1 VAIGLGAGRQFDVV
15 FEFLHRTPQE
25 SAGNVSSPWQRTA
38 ILNGKTADCALR
50 REMGTFLDSWQTGT
64 GREIRLFGLY
74 DAHMK
79 RPRGRPKHADL
90 LTPSEWR
97 TVYAVQHG
105 MTNQEIARRRGV
117 SVNAVKFHVANALA
131 KLGLADRKAL
141 RAWFRAPR
149 DGANDT
155 RRTTMTSLQLGPIGQ
170 IARSVSDTA
179 ASEKWYRDM
188 LGLPHLY
195 TFGTLAFF
203 DCGGT
208 RLMLSQ
214 REGGAAAE
222 SILYLRVADIGA
234 AHDALKQRGVK
245 FTHAPHMIHRHA
257 DGTEEW
263 MAFFEDPD
271 ARPLA
276 LMSQRKMGSAPV
288 S

>member
-1 VAIGLGAGRQFDVV
+1 
-15 FEFLHRTPQE
+15 
-25 SAGNVSSPWQRTA
+25 
-38 ILNGKTADCALR
+38 
-50 REMGTFLDSWQTGT
+50 
-64 GREIRLFGLY
+64 
-74 DAHMK
+74 MK
-79 RPRGRPKHADL
+79 RPRGRPPHADV

-97 TVYAVQHG
+97 TVHAVQHG
-105 MTNQEIARRRGV
+105 MSNVEIARRRGI
-117 SVNAVKFHVANALA
+117 SVNAVKFHLANALA
-131 KLGLADRKAL
+131 KLGLSDRKAL

-149 DGANDT
+149 DSALAATEKTKMNQSNGIG
-155 RRTTMTSLQLGPIGQ
+155 SIGQ

-179 ASEKWYRDM
+179 ASEAWFRDV

-214 REGGAAAE
+214 EGGAKPE
-222 SILYLRVADIGA
+222 SILYLRVADIA
-234 AHDALKQRGVK
+234 AMHDALKGRGAK

-271 ARPLA
+271 SRPLA
-276 LMSQRKMGSAPV
+276 LMSQVKPSARG
-288 S
+288 